1 MTRAQ
6 SLRAVAGNRGTEVTV
21 VSDGLSEAGDVHGFF
36 YNLPKVASSTHL

>member
-21 VSDGLSEAGDVHGFF
+21 VSDGLSEAGDVHIF
-36 YNLPKVASSTHL
+36 YKLPKVASSTYF